1 MRMGL
6 PRILTSDQ
14 GGEFRNEIDKNIM
27 KLLGIKHHF
36 ITPYHPQVPIIYMIQ
51 LPYNCLGKRLR

>member
-14 GGEFRNEIDKNIM
+14 GGECRSEIDKNIM
-27 KLLGIKHHF
+27 KVLRIKRHF
-36 ITPYHPQVPIIYMIQ
+36 ITPYHPQVPIIYDTITI
-51 LPYNCLGKRLR
+51 

>member
-14 GGEFRNEIDKNIM
+14 GGEFCNEIDKNIM
-27 KLLGIKHHF
+27 KLLGIKRHF

-51 LPYNCLGKRLR
+51 LS

>member
-14 GGEFRNEIDKNIM
+14 GGEFRNEINKNIM
-27 KLLGIKHHF
+27 KLLGIKRHF
-36 ITPYHPQVPIIYMIQ
+36 ITPYPQVPIIYMIQ
-51 LPYNCLGKRLR
+51 LP

>member
-27 KLLGIKHHF
+27 KLFVLEHA
-36 ITPYHPQVPIIYMIQ
+36 IYQ
-51 LPYNCLGKRLR
+51 YLCQSCYSSKRCHS